1 MKSSVVNKMKIELF
15 NGDCLDILEELIK
28 NKIKVDL
35 ILTDLPYQKTKNKWD
50 TIIPF
55 EAMWDKL
62 KKIRK
67 DNTPIIFFGQG
78 IFTAKLI
85 LSNEKEYRYSLV
97 WNKEHPSGFL
107 NANKM
112 PLNIHEDIVFF
123 YKKLPTFNPQKFKG
137 NKNNAQGYN
146 SILKINNNYGDFKL
160 IDNSKKYGDM
170 KFPRSI
176 LNFKKPHPSLSLH
189 PTQKPVE
196 LLEYL
201 IKSYSNE
208 NDLVLDFTMGS
219 GSTGVACINTNRNFI
234 GIEKDSKYFN
244 IAKERLKK

>member
-1 MKSSVVNKMKIELF
+1 MKIELF

-123 YKKLPTFNPQKFKG
+123 YKKLPSFNPQKFKG
-137 NKNNAQGYN
+137 NKNNAQGCN
-146 SILKINNNYGDFKL
+146 SILKINNNYGNFKL

-219 GSTGVACINTNRNFI
+219 GSTGVACVNTNRNFI

-244 IAKERLKK
+244 IAKERLNK